1 MELTKFEVKNFYDYK
16 IRSIVKDDVE
26 MFFVTDLI
34 SQYNNINKTNKQL
47 KHYLENKQT
56 RDLLLNIAH
65 SSVRRNSGELKNTS
79 NNWVM
84 PGIIEFIKFNI
95 PNMAASIA
103 IKGYIMCEELMINC
117 LVWLDS
123 YFAFKI
129 YNFLKKCRAIDPQ
142 YLDNQDEFLKSR
154 AVMPQESQDWS
165 FMVSPVVKD
174 NEVVLKA
181 SYCRTKN
188 ITKKQ
193 FLNPKTIM
201 IHGLPNGYTFKYFV
215 FVNLK
220 PVIKSYHGNIKGC
233 HRSMYTIPKHAYD
246 DKYETI
252 VCDIEHAIVKTR
264 IMLHWRVDW
273 TCEDCS
279 IILNKLK
286 SKNINL
292 CTNINMS
299 LDSYLLIKNLFRSEL
314 SN

>member
-1 MELTKFEVKNFYDYK
+1 MKTENLKVKNFYNYK
-16 IRSIVKDDVE
+16 IRSIIEDNVE

-34 SQYNNINKTNKQL
+34 RQYNQINGTNRQL

-56 RDLLLNIAH
+56 R
-65 SSVRRNSGELKNTS
+65 
-79 NNWVM
+79 
-84 PGIIEFIKFNI
+84 EFIEEYGLLRCAGRGPLSQNSKFINI
-95 PNMAASIA
+95 PHVIEHIVFSSGSNISIFH
-103 IKGYIMCEELMINC
+103 GYFMNEDVLHGC
-117 LVWLDS
+117 LLWLDPK
-123 YFAFKI
+123 FAAHI
-129 YNFLKKCRAIDPQ
+129 CIFLKKCRHE
-142 YLDNQDEFLKSR
+142 DNQFLDHPDDFLRSR

-165 FMVSPVVKD
+165 FMISPVVKD

-220 PVIKSYHGNIKGC
+220 PIIKSYRGDIKGC
-233 HRSMYTIPKHAYD
+233 HRSMYTIPKYAYE

-252 VCDIEHAIVKTR
+252 ACDIENAIKKTR
-264 IMLHWRVDW
+264 IMLYWRVDW
-273 TCEDCS
+273 YCKDCL
-279 IILNKLK
+279 IMLDDLK

-299 LDSYLLIKNLFRSEL
+299 LDSYLLIKNLFRTEL
-314 SN
+314 SS

>member
-1 MELTKFEVKNFYDYK
+1 MKLEDLEIKNFYNYK
-16 IRSIVKDDVE
+16 IRSIIEDGVE

-34 SQYNNINKTNKQL
+34 RQYNQINGTNRQL

-56 RDLLLNIAH
+56 REFINEFNEIFNAGKGPRENSVKKYLNIKH
-65 SSVRRNSGELKNTS
+65 VIEYVNFSNGLSLNIVHGYLMREEVLNS
-79 NNWVM
+79 
-84 PGIIEFIKFNI
+84 
-95 PNMAASIA
+95 
-103 IKGYIMCEELMINC
+103 C
-117 LVWLDS
+117 LFWLDPK
-123 YFAFKI
+123 FAARVCI
-129 YNFLKKCRAIDPQ
+129 FLKKCRHEDNQ

-252 VCDIEHAIVKTR
+252 VCDIEHAIIKTR
-264 IMLHWRVDW
+264 IMLHWSVDW

-279 IILNKLK
+279 IILNKLI